1 MKIGSHVSNNGSK
14 MLIGSVEEIL
24 SYGGNCLMV
33 YLGAPQNTFRKP
45 IENQNAPQAIA
56 LAKEFGINGEDII
69 VHAPY
74 IVNLAQM
81 DDDKFN
87 FAISFIAKE
96 LRGVDRI
103 GAKYLVL
110 HPGAH
115 MGVGTE
121 MGLKRISN
129 GINQILDLTKD
140 CKSVIAI
147 ETMAGKGTECGKTF
161 EEIKTIIDGIDNKNR
176 IGVCLD
182 TCHIHDSGYD
192 IVNDYEG
199 VINKFE
205 EVVGIHY
212 LKVIHINDSKN
223 ARGSHKDRHE
233 NIGFGYLGFDTI
245 NKICNDHRFEK
256 IPKILETPYVE
267 VNKNLSY
274 PQYKY
279 EIEMIQNGKFDSELI
294 DKIKQYAV

>member
-147 ETMAGKGTECGKTF
+147 ETMAGKGTECG
-161 EEIKTIIDGIDNKNR
+161 
-176 IGVCLD
+176 L
-182 TCHIHDSGYD
+182 S
-192 IVNDYEG
+192 
-199 VINKFE
+199 
-205 EVVGIHY
+205 
-212 LKVIHINDSKN
+212 LIHI
-223 ARGSHKDRHE
+223 
-233 NIGFGYLGFDTI
+233 
-245 NKICNDHRFEK
+245 
-256 IPKILETPYVE
+256 
-267 VNKNLSY
+267 
-274 PQYKY
+274 
-279 EIEMIQNGKFDSELI
+279 
-294 DKIKQYAV
+294 